1 MNLFAV
7 CLYLS
12 SRLNNVSRSIKIK
25 MLREMKF
32 SCRLLHWWAYV
43 TSPFF
48 KTCLIF
54 PYLVGTYLLR
64 LWIYSLNQWINF
76 QPYSHGLLAF
86 VALFIVGYNGLESDL
101 PFTFLPKFSMRKL
114 EKTTCHAPNNK
125 LLFSKLFSQI
135 TVAQYPR
142 ECVLKFTMQASL
154 RPTARSM
161 LIHSPVFYWFYF
173 SLFHMELY
181 THQPAYQQV
190 SLSISAVPDK
200 ILPHFA
206 NIA

>member
-1 MNLFAV
+1 MG
-7 CLYLS
+7 
-12 SRLNNVSRSIKIK
+12 
-25 MLREMKF
+25 
-32 SCRLLHWWAYV
+32 YV

-114 EKTTCHAPNNK
+114 EK
-125 LLFSKLFSQI
+125 LLAMHRTI
-135 TVAQYPR
+135 N
-142 ECVLKFTMQASL
+142 
-154 RPTARSM
+154 
-161 LIHSPVFYWFYF
+161 FYF
-173 SLFHMELY
+173 LNYFLKSLLHNIRGSACWNSQCKPVCAQQHGQCLFIHLYFIDYFRYFTWNY
-181 THQPAYQQV
+181 THTSQLISKFRYLSQP
-190 SLSISAVPDK
+190 SPIRFCPISPTLLKTCA
-200 ILPHFA
+200 
-206 NIA
+206 

>member
-1 MNLFAV
+1 MSN
-7 CLYLS
+7 
-12 SRLNNVSRSIKIK
+12 
-25 MLREMKF
+25 
-32 SCRLLHWWAYV
+32 
-43 TSPFF
+43 
-48 KTCLIF
+48 
-54 PYLVGTYLLR
+54 LLR

-76 QPYSHGLLAF
+76 QPYSQGLLAF
-86 VALFIVGYNGLESDL
+86 VTLFIVGYNGLESDL

-114 EKTTCHAPNNK
+114 EKTACHAPNNK

-173 SLFHMELY
+173 SLFHLELY